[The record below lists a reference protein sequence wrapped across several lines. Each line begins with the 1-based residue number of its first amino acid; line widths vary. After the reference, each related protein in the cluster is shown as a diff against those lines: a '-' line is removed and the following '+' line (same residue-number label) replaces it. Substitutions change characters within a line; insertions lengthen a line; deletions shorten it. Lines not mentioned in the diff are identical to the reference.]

1 MPWALSPK
9 HYLQAKNEKVPK
21 LWKTFVAKSG
31 PAVGFTSND
40 RSPMTVS
47 NLRELLCSSRANG
60 IPLEVSFHGGHLREV
75 MVRSVGAS
83 WFSARETGPSGS
95 ELVMSLRA
103 VHAISG
109 EFGESQPRDSPRS
122 TIPLRAMLVQLERQ
136 RTEVIVHLSDS
147 ALTGRIHSVGEDYL
161 SVQKSDHT
169 EVFIP
174 LDNFLWLEACG

>member
-1 MPWALSPK
+1 
-9 HYLQAKNEKVPK
+9 
-21 LWKTFVAKSG
+21 
-31 PAVGFTSND
+31 
-40 RSPMTVS
+40 MTVS
-47 NLRELLCSSRANG
+47 NLRELLCSSRVNG
-60 IPLEVSFHGGHLREV
+60 MPLEVSFHGGHLREV

-95 ELVMSLRA
+95 ELVMALRA

-109 EFGESQPRDSPRS
+109 EVGELQPRDFARS

-147 ALTGRIHSVGEDYL
+147 ALAGRIHSVGEDYL
-161 SVQKSDHT
+161 IVQKSDHT
-169 EVFIP
+169 EVVIP

>member
-21 LWKTFVAKSG
+21 LWKTFVAKFRTL
-31 PAVGFTSND
+31 VGFTSND

-60 IPLEVSFHGGHLREV
+60 MPLEVSFHGGHLREV
-75 MVRSVGAS
+75 MVRSVGGS

-109 EFGESQPRDSPRS
+109 EVGESQARDSTTS
-122 TIPLRAMLVQLERQ
+122 TIPLRAMLVHLERQ

-147 ALTGRIHSVGEDYL
+147 AFAGRIHSVGEDYL
-161 SVQKSDHT
+161 SVQKSDHI

>member
-1 MPWALSPK
+1 
-9 HYLQAKNEKVPK
+9 
-21 LWKTFVAKSG
+21 
-31 PAVGFTSND
+31 
-40 RSPMTVS
+40 MTVS

-75 MVRSVGAS
+75 MVRSVGGS

-109 EFGESQPRDSPRS
+109 EVGESQPRDSTTS
-122 TIPLRAMLVQLERQ
+122 TIPLRAMLVHLERQ

-147 ALTGRIHSVGEDYL
+147 ALAGRIHSVGEDYL
-161 SVQKSDHT
+161 IVQKSNHT
-169 EVFIP
+169 EVVIP

>member
-1 MPWALSPK
+1 
-9 HYLQAKNEKVPK
+9 
-21 LWKTFVAKSG
+21 
-31 PAVGFTSND
+31 
-40 RSPMTVS
+40 MTVS
-47 NLRELLCSSRANG
+47 NLRDLLCSSRVNG
-60 IPLEVSFHGGHLREV
+60 MPLEVSFHGGHLREV

-136 RTEVIVHLSDS
+136 RTEVIVHLPDT
-147 ALTGRIHSVGEDYL
+147 ALAGRIHSVGQDYL

-169 EVFIP
+169 EVIIP
-174 LDNFLWLEACG
+174 MENFLWLEACG

>member
-1 MPWALSPK
+1 
-9 HYLQAKNEKVPK
+9 
-21 LWKTFVAKSG
+21 
-31 PAVGFTSND
+31 
-40 RSPMTVS
+40 MTVS

-75 MVRSVGAS
+75 MVRSVGGS

-109 EFGESQPRDSPRS
+109 EVGESQPRDSTTS
-122 TIPLRAMLVQLERQ
+122 TIPLRAMLVHLERQ

-147 ALTGRIHSVGEDYL
+147 ALAGRIHSVGEDYL
-161 SVQKSDHT
+161 SFQKSDHA
-169 EVFIP
+169 EVVIP
-174 LDNFLWLEACG
+174 LNNFLWLEACG

>member
-1 MPWALSPK
+1 
-9 HYLQAKNEKVPK
+9 
-21 LWKTFVAKSG
+21 
-31 PAVGFTSND
+31 
-40 RSPMTVS
+40 MTVS

-60 IPLEVSFHGGHLREV
+60 MPVEVSFHGGHLREV
-75 MVRSVGAS
+75 MVRSVGGS

-109 EFGESQPRDSPRS
+109 EVGESQPGDSTTS
-122 TIPLRAMLVQLERQ
+122 TIPLRAMLVHLERQ

-147 ALTGRIHSVGEDYL
+147 ALAGRIHSVGEDYL
-161 SVQKSDHT
+161 IVQKSNHT
-169 EVFIP
+169 EVVIP

>member
-21 LWKTFVAKSG
+21 LWKTFVAKFRT
-31 PAVGFTSND
+31 PVGFTSND

-47 NLRELLCSSRANG
+47 NLRELLCSSRTNG

-75 MVRSVGAS
+75 MVRSVGGS

-109 EFGESQPRDSPRS
+109 EVGESQPRDSTTS
-122 TIPLRAMLVQLERQ
+122 TIPLRAMLVHLERQ

-147 ALTGRIHSVGEDYL
+147 ALAGRIHSVGEDYL

-169 EVFIP
+169 EVVIP

>member
-1 MPWALSPK
+1 
-9 HYLQAKNEKVPK
+9 
-21 LWKTFVAKSG
+21 
-31 PAVGFTSND
+31 
-40 RSPMTVS
+40 MTVS

-75 MVRSVGAS
+75 MVRSVGGS

-109 EFGESQPRDSPRS
+109 EVGESQPRDSTTS
-122 TIPLRAMLVQLERQ
+122 TIPLRAMLVHLERQ
-136 RTEVIVHLSDS
+136 RTEVIVHLSNY
-147 ALTGRIHSVGEDYL
+147 ALAGRIHAVGEDYL

-174 LDNFLWLEACG
+174 LNNFLWLEACG